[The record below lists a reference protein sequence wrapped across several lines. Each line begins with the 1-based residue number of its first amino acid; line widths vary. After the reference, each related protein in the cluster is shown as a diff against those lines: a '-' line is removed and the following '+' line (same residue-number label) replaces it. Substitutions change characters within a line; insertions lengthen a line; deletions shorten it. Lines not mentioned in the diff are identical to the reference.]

1 MSAVAAIEKNPRL
14 TTPAVFNKQKIP
26 NHITCEQENAIR
38 EIVHEIGAL
47 DEEIMQQMKQYA
59 RFLVFCVIFASVDF

>member
-1 MSAVAAIEKNPRL
+1 M
-14 TTPAVFNKQKIP
+14 
-26 NHITCEQENAIR
+26 CGEQENAIR

-59 RFLVFCVIFASVDF
+59 PSC